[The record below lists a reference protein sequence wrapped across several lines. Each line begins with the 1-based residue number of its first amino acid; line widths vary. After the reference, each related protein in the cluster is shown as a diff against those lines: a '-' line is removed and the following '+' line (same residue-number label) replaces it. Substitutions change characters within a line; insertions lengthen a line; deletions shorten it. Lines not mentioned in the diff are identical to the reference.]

1 MYYST
6 NTLITQMPSHPPN
19 LFTISTGSPEPIYRQ
34 LIDQARR
41 FVAGGQLKPGDV
53 LPSVRDIAEELAV
66 NPMTVSKAYN
76 MLETEGLFERR
87 RGIGMLVA
95 AQKKPDRSVAKRI
108 EMLRPTLERAALEAQ
123 QLELEPDVILN
134 LFKQIITKKP

>member
-1 MYYST
+1 MT
-6 NTLITQMPSHPPN
+6 SHPPN
-19 LFTISTGSPEPIYRQ
+19 LFTISTGSSEPIYRQ

-41 FVAGGQLKPGDV
+41 FVAGGQLNPGDV

-87 RGIGMLVA
+87 RGVGMLVA
-95 AQKKPDRSVAKRI
+95 PQKKPDRSVAKRI
-108 EMLRPTLERAALEAQ
+108 ELLRPTLERAAWEAQ

-134 LFKQIITKKP
+134 LFKQIIAKKP

>member
-1 MYYST
+1 
-6 NTLITQMPSHPPN
+6 MPSHPPN

-95 AQKKPDRSVAKRI
+95 AQKKPDRSMAKRI
-108 EMLRPTLERAALEAQ
+108 EMLRPTSTDHIKRNDDWGV
-123 QLELEPDVILN
+123 PVS
-134 LFKQIITKKP
+134 